1 MPRNVVKF
9 ILHVLIFKR
18 RYITFSSRLRF
29 QLSRLSLFR
38 LGIHLLRGHLAVH
51 SFAVHL
57 VFGNSDE
64 YHGGVRGRYNSLFI
78 KRSGMK

>member
-38 LGIHLLRGHLAVH
+38 LGIHLLRGHL
-51 SFAVHL
+51 